1 MKSLHP
7 MVKKGAVL
15 LITTVVLCVI
25 LELALRLI
33 KPQPT
38 YSRLLAMTG
47 EQYAPGKCIPF
58 TLRPGYT
65 ARQPSQEYPGKWVK
79 VTINKR
85 GFRGKEFSLEK
96 KPGVAR
102 ILVLGDSYTF
112 GVYVADAETYPS
124 VLESALNR
132 RGIKTEVINAGY
144 ADGWSPDEHYA
155 WLVNEGLRYKP
166 DVIIYGFFIGNDIT
180 DLAPKHWASLNSQ
193 GLPERIE
200 NPDIYIDSL
209 GRIRSKVPDAKTV
222 GVNRVYRIPFLRES
236 HLLVLF
242 AQKFDDAKRWMSKQK
257 VFWSADLF
265 PFILKTKN
273 DALADQQ
280 QELFLRLVKGM
291 KNVAEREQAQ
301 FLMMEIP
308 INFQLDPTL
317 MRKLMGKQM
326 PIARDYFAEIA
337 PVLDGMGIRYLNL
350 LEKMKANPGNYYPR
364 NGEVH
369 FNPSGNRFA
378 GEQLAQYLSDSG
390 VLKVLRDNGTE
401 QGK

>member
-1 MKSLHP
+1 MA
-7 MVKKGAVL
+7 MKGAVS
-15 LITTVVLCVI
+15 LITTVILCVI
-25 LELALRLI
+25 LEAAIRLV

-47 EQYAPGKCIPF
+47 DQYAPGKFIPF

-96 KPGVAR
+96 KSGVIR

-112 GVYVADAETYPS
+112 GVYVQDDETYPA

-132 RGIKTEVINAGY
+132 RGINAEVINAGY

-180 DLAPKHWASLNSQ
+180 DLAPKHWASLNAQ

-222 GVNRVYRIPFLRES
+222 GINRAYRIPFLRES
-236 HLLVLF
+236 HLFVFLALR
-242 AQKFDDAKRWMSKQK
+242 FDDVVRRISKRKD
-257 VFWSADLF
+257 FWGNDPF
-265 PFILKTKN
+265 PFILKKKN
-273 DALADQQ
+273 DSVNDQQ

-291 KNVAEREQAQ
+291 KSVAEREKAQ

-308 INFQLDPTL
+308 INFQLDLAL
-317 MRKLMGKQM
+317 MKKFMGKEI
-326 PIARDYFAEIA
+326 PIARDYFTEIA

-350 LEKMKANPGNYYPR
+350 LEKMKENPGNYYPR

-378 GEQLAQYLSDSG
+378 GEQLAQYLFDSG
-390 VLKVLRDNGTE
+390 VLRPLRESGAEKAN
-401 QGK
+401 

>member
-1 MKSLHP
+1 MRPLHSA
-7 MVKKGAVL
+7 VKKGAAL
-15 LITTVVLCVI
+15 LIAMMVLCVV
-25 LELALRLI
+25 LEAAIRLV
-33 KPQPT
+33 KPQLT

-47 EQYAPGKCIPF
+47 DQYAPGKCIPF

-65 ARQPSQEYPGKWVK
+65 ARQPSQEYPGKWAK

-96 KPGVAR
+96 KLGAVR

-112 GVYVADAETYPS
+112 GVYVNDDETYPA

-132 RGIKTEVINAGY
+132 RGINAEVINAGY

-180 DLAPKHWASLNSQ
+180 DLAPKHWASLNAQ

-236 HLLVLF
+236 HLLVFL
-242 AQKFDDAKRWMSKQK
+242 ALRFDDIIWRISKRED
-257 VFWSADLF
+257 FWGNDPF
-265 PFILKTKN
+265 PFILKKKN
-273 DALADQQ
+273 DSVNDQQ

-291 KNVAEREQAQ
+291 KIVAEHQQAQ

-317 MRKLMGKQM
+317 MRKLMGRQM

-337 PVLDGMGIRYLNL
+337 PTLDDMGIRYLNL
-350 LEKMKANPGNYYPR
+350 LEKMKENPGIYYPR

-378 GEQLAQYLSDSG
+378 GEQLAQYLLASG
-390 VLKVLRDNGTE
+390 VLGPLRQNGKE
-401 QGK
+401 EGK